1 MYVCTWGIYYAVRI
15 WFRVSQYFSFQACE
29 RVRHLGCLS
38 AQAVASRYDK
48 YSFILFV
55 FGELSYKAYELFLE
69 DRVRKTPVRFGTVS
83 SSPYLATWVNNVYCD
98 T

>member
-1 MYVCTWGIYYAVRI
+1 M
-15 WFRVSQYFSFQACE
+15 SEYFSFQACE

-38 AQAVASRYDK
+38 AQAIASRYDK

-55 FGELSYKAYELFLE
+55 SGELSYKAYELFLE
-69 DRVRKTPVRFGTVS
+69 DRARKTPVRFGTVS
-83 SSPYLATWVNNVYCD
+83 SNPYLATRVNNVFFN